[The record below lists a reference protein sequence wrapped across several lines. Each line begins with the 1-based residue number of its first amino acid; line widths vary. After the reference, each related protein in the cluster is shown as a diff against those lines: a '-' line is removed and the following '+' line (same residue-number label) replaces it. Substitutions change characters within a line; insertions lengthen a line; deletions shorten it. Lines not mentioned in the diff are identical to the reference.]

1 MLHSPIQWRC
11 RVANVG
17 MSPCLKPKAGR
28 VHAIVR
34 PQLGFRCGR
43 KHYDGRER
51 VNVVASLK
59 DSRILKSRA
68 VVFCETC
75 RLRPYRPRSG
85 IVYALPDHVG
95 GGGGDLGHGGG
106 GGGDD
111 DDGTRFSVEEG
122 SALLKT
128 HGSVMEDIVILDV
141 TGMRCAGCV
150 SRVKQILLDEECV
163 VGASVNLAT
172 ETAVVRVVMPGEVD
186 IEVGG
191 QGKLEELGEELAHVL
206 TEKGYKATFRPLGSG
221 TSAASKVVKAKRE
234 ERIARLREKTFQVVV
249 SWGLASA
256 CMLHHVAHWFGNA
269 TPTFLKM
276 LSSTMGTAA
285 LSAVAILGPG
295 RSIIVDGFKSLIKGA
310 PDMNSLVGLGVT
322 AAFGISSV
330 AVMLPKLG
338 WRTFFEEPAML
349 LGFILLGRALEER
362 AKIQASSDMAA
373 LSGLLPPMARVVLS
387 DGKSWREIPSENVSQ
402 GDLVTVLP
410 GDQIPVDGEVVSGRS
425 MCDESSITG
434 ESLPVNKATGTN
446 VVTYV

>member
-1 MLHSPIQWRC
+1 
-11 RVANVG
+11 
-17 MSPCLKPKAGR
+17 MSPFLKPKEGR
-28 VHAIVR
+28 AFAILRHESVHA
-34 PQLGFRCGR
+34 CGT
-43 KHYDGRER
+43 KHYYGRHR
-51 VNVVASLK
+51 VDFVAKSK
-59 DSRILKSRA
+59 ESKGLKSTA
-68 VVFCETC
+68 GILCETC
-75 RLRPYRPRSG
+75 RLHPYRQRSG
-85 IVYALPDHVG
+85 MIYALPHIAG
-95 GGGGDLGHGGG
+95 GGGESSGNGGVGNGD
-106 GGGDD
+106 GGDD
-111 DDGTRFSVEEG
+111 DVPRFPVEEG

-128 HGSVMEDIVILDV
+128 HGSVLEDIVILDV

-150 SRVKQILLDEECV
+150 SRVKQILLDEDCV
-163 VGASVNLAT
+163 LGASVNLAT
-172 ETAVVRVVMPGEVD
+172 ETAVVRVVMPGQVD
-186 IEVGG
+186 IEVGV
-191 QGKLEELGEELAHVL
+191 QGTLEALGEQLAKIL
-206 TEKGYKATFRPLGSG
+206 TEKGYEANFRPLGSG

-256 CMLHHVAHWFGNA
+256 CMLHHIVHWFGNA
-269 TPTFLKM
+269 APPFLKM

-295 RSIIVDGFKSLIKGA
+295 RSIIVDGFKSLTKGA

-387 DGKSWREIPSENVSQ
+387 DGASWREIPSENVSQ
-402 GDLVTVLP
+402 GDFVTILP

-425 MCDESSITG
+425 TCDESSITG
-434 ESLPVNKATGTN
+434 ESLPVNKAQGAIFFMFITFSPHK
-446 VVTYV
+446 VSIL